1 MLPGPYKQTPA
12 QRLSRASRKPAVET
26 TSAERHAGAFA
37 RQFCADKYR
46 CLRVGQ
52 RRLQAV
58 SSDKSTSR
66 RGKYADR
73 YQEADQTSVWPN
85 PGPRGLDDTVLMKHE
100 RIAVKFLWFRGS
112 NQFRD
117 HI

>member
-1 MLPGPYKQTPA
+1 MPVLLHGNSVQINTVA
-12 QRLSRASRKPAVET
+12 L
-26 TSAERHAGAFA
+26 GF
-37 RQFCADKYR
+37 
-46 CLRVGQ
+46 GQ

-73 YQEADQTSVWPN
+73 YKEADQTSVWPN